1 MNRSRITSFAVLAAA
16 VASSFAIS
24 AAPVR
29 AQTSSELEP
38 DICFDILVICSRTT
52 GQCEVI
58 TTQVPC

>member
-16 VASSFAIS
+16 VASSFAFS
-24 AAPVR
+24 VAPAR
-29 AQTSSELEP
+29 AQTLSDSA
-38 DICFDILVICSRTT
+38 DICFDILVLCSRDT